1 MRIAAVWLVAL
12 LCGVSL
18 AQAQQAT
25 ERYVP
30 VGESPGLSAEQTTIG
45 RILAADSRS
54 GTLELAGPAGSRT
67 VKITDRTRVWL
78 DRTPLGLTN
87 VKGDFADCQRGR
99 TAEVRYRDPEEQAL
113 ADWVKVRIAEDGPGE
128 GPE

>member
-1 MRIAAVWLVAL
+1 MRIAAAWLFAL

-30 VGESPGLSAEQTTIG
+30 VGASPGLSDEQTTIG
-45 RILAADSRS
+45 RIQDADLRNR
-54 GTLELAGPAGSRT
+54 TLELAVPAGTRT
-67 VKITDRTRVWL
+67 VKITDRTRIWL

-87 VKGDFADCQRGR
+87 VKGDFADCQKGR
-99 TAEVRYRDPEEQAL
+99 MAEVKYRGPEEQAL
-113 ADWVKVRIAEDGPGE
+113 ADWVKVQIAEDGPGE